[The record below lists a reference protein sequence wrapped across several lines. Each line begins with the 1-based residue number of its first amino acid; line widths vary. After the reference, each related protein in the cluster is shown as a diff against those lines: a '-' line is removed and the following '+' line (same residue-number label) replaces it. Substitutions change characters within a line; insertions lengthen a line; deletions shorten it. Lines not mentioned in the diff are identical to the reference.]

1 MDAIQLKNLIS
12 KGEGVNIEFKTSQEE
27 LSQSGFE
34 TIVSFLNTIG
44 GHLFLGVS
52 NDGQIVGV
60 DEEKI
65 SSIKTNF
72 ANLVNNKEKINPP
85 VPLAFQDS
93 YIDSKFVLYV
103 YVPESSEVHKMNNH
117 FIFVRTDDGDR
128 DITDIPYAVKKLYL
142 RKSGAKTEDFVYNEL
157 TMDDFN
163 RNTIQKARKLA
174 TIHSPNH
181 NWKDLSD
188 EEILHQKYFYKKNSE
203 TGKEGFTLSALLLF
217 GKTESIM
224 GLLSWYKV
232 DVLKKIKDIERYDDR
247 FICEENLIDS
257 YDALLKYID
266 ANVEKPFYLNNDGVT
281 YNAVGVVVRELVSN
295 VLIHREFIDQSPA
308 RILIYKDKIIC
319 ENANS
324 PKLFTDVDLNHYEPC
339 SKNSTIARI
348 FRMIGYA
355 DEIGSGFTKIK
366 NICDNFFKSTPSIVD
381 KDTFKTEISLISDTD
396 TLNYSLSQKDMI
408 LDHIKKNGRITNEQ
422 CRKLLNIEKS
432 RASELLTNLSD
443 NQSIYRHGVGKSTYY
458 DLNK

>member
-1 MDAIQLKNLIS
+1 MDASQIKNLIS
-12 KGEGVNIEFKTSQEE
+12 KGEGISIEFKASREE

-44 GHLFLGVS
+44 GYLFLGVT
-52 NDGQIVGV
+52 NDGKIVGV

-65 SSIKTNF
+65 SLIKTDF

-85 VPLAFQDS
+85 VPLALQDA
-93 YIDSKFVLYV
+93 YIDSKSILYV
-103 YVPESSEVHKMNNH
+103 YVPESSEVHKLNNH
-117 FIFVRTDDGDR
+117 SIFVRTDDGDR
-128 DITDIPYAVKKLYL
+128 DITNIPYAIKRLYL
-142 RKSGAKTEDFVYNEL
+142 RKSGVKTEDFVYSEL
-157 TMDDFN
+157 TMDDFSIE
-163 RNTIQKARKLA
+163 TIQKARKL
-174 TIHSPNH
+174 TEIRNPNH

-217 GKTESIM
+217 GKIDSII

-232 DVLKKIKDIERYDDR
+232 DVLKKIKDVERYDDR
-247 FICEENLIDS
+247 FICEKNLIDS
-257 YDALLKYID
+257 YDDLLKYID
-266 ANVEKPFYLNNDGVT
+266 ANVEKPFYLNGDGVT

-295 VLIHREFIDQSPA
+295 ILIHREFMDQTPA

-324 PKLFTDVDLNHYEPC
+324 PKLFSDVDLNHYEPY

-366 NICDNFFKSTPSIVD
+366 DICDNFFKSKPSIVD
-381 KDTFKTEISLISDTD
+381 KDTFKTEISLISDTEVS
-396 TLNYSLSQKDMI
+396 NHSLSQCDLI
-408 LDHIKKNGRITNEQ
+408 IKYIKENGRITNQQ

-432 RASELLTNLSD
+432 RAGELLTNLFD
-443 NQSIYRHGVGKSTYY
+443 NQKIYRHGVGKATYY
-458 DLNK
+458 DLSE